1 MLAKRVMPAV
11 TTPRES
17 SETFRQLVD
26 DVQDVAIF
34 MLDGAGRVSTWNSGA
49 ERIKGYR
56 AEEIV
61 GQHFHRFY
69 PPEAVAEG
77 KPARLLAIAARDGQ
91 VEDEGWRVRKDGA
104 RFWAEVTIT
113 ALRDSEGA
121 VIGFAKVTR
130 DLTARKEAQDAL
142 HRSEQTFQLLV
153 ESIQDC
159 AIFMLDPDGRV
170 ASWNAAAERI
180 KGYRAQEIMGEHF
193 STFYPP
199 DDVAQGKP
207 QWALEIAE
215 REGRHEDEGWRVRKD
230 GTRFWANTVISPMR
244 DLQGGLIG
252 YAKVTRDLTQR
263 RRAEQALAQT
273 SQELERFSYSV
284 SHDLRAPL
292 RAINGY
298 AQALWE
304 DHVARLDDEGKRL
317 LAVIRDSAKLGG
329 ELIDGLLNF
338 SRLGR
343 QALARAPVDVTALAE
358 SVVAELRQTQG
369 SVAVEVVLSPLPPA
383 SGDAALLRHVLVNLI
398 GNAFK
403 FSVKRAHPKVEIG
416 AEQHGSEVAYYV
428 KDNGVG
434 FDMQYAG
441 KLFGVFQR
449 LHRPDEFE
457 GTGVGLALAQRI
469 IQRHGGR
476 IWAEGKVNE
485 GATVRFTLP
494 A

>member
-11 TTPRES
+11 TIPRES

-159 AIFMLDPDGRV
+159 AISCSTPTGGSPAGTPLRS
-170 ASWNAAAERI
+170 ASRGTAPTRSWVSTSRRSIPRTMWRKASRNGLWRSRSA
-180 KGYRAQEIMGEHF
+180 RA
-193 STFYPP
+193 
-199 DDVAQGKP
+199 
-207 QWALEIAE
+207 
-215 REGRHEDEGWRVRKD
+215 
-230 GTRFWANTVISPMR
+230 
-244 DLQGGLIG
+244 
-252 YAKVTRDLTQR
+252 VTRTKGG
-263 RRAEQALAQT
+263 AC
-273 SQELERFSYSV
+273 
-284 SHDLRAPL
+284 
-292 RAINGY
+292 
-298 AQALWE
+298 
-304 DHVARLDDEGKRL
+304 ART
-317 LAVIRDSAKLGG
+317 
-329 ELIDGLLNF
+329 
-338 SRLGR
+338 
-343 QALARAPVDVTALAE
+343 ARA
-358 SVVAELRQTQG
+358 
-369 SVAVEVVLSPLPPA
+369 
-383 SGDAALLRHVLVNLI
+383 SGPI
-398 GNAFK
+398 
-403 FSVKRAHPKVEIG
+403 P
-416 AEQHGSEVAYYV
+416 
-428 KDNGVG
+428 
-434 FDMQYAG
+434 
-441 KLFGVFQR
+441 
-449 LHRPDEFE
+449 
-457 GTGVGLALAQRI
+457 
-469 IQRHGGR
+469 
-476 IWAEGKVNE
+476 
-485 GATVRFTLP
+485 
-494 A
+494 

>member
-17 SETFRQLVD
+17 SETFRQLVEG
-26 DVQDVAIF
+26 VQDVAIF

-263 RRAEQALAQT
+263 RRADQALAQT
-273 SQELERFSYSV
+273 NQELERFSYSV